1 MRNDRAD
8 IEASRD
14 QMSERIDDAIDTLP
28 VEHATIIRLSF
39 FDGYTQAEIAQSFGC
54 CQKTISNRIRAA
66 LILLRKELSD

>member
-8 IEASRD
+8 IEASRG

-39 FDGYTQAEIAQSFGC
+39 FDGWTQAEIAQSSGC

-66 LILLRKELSD
+66 LVLLRKELSE